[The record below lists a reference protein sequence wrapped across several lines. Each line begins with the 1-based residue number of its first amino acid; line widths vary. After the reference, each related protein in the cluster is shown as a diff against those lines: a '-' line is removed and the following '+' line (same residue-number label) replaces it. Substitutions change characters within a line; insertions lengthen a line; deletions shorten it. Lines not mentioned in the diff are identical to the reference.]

1 MPTAVIGVR
10 NIVTES
16 GVERRL
22 TAILYADVAGYSRL
36 TGDDEEATHQT
47 LRRYLDTISEAVR
60 NGGGRVVHYA
70 GDAVLAEFSSVV
82 SALTSAVAIQADLG
96 LRNQDLAPERRVEF
110 RIGLNLGEVIVD
122 QGDIYGDGVNV
133 AARLEA
139 LAEPGGICLSGE
151 VHRQVEGKVDLGF
164 DNLGPKQVKNIAKP
178 VQVFRVRPASSAATP
193 PAGRSWWRW
202 AAAAVVVLAAAG
214 TAALYLRQT
223 PQVAEPP
230 PPAAASENPLAG
242 PSLAVLP
249 FSDASAEAGQKYF
262 AEGIAEDL
270 ITDLSKVP
278 GLFVIARNT
287 TFAYQGRK
295 VTAQQVAADLGVRYV
310 LEGNVRRAGKQ
321 VRINVQL
328 ADTASGGLLWAERY
342 DGALTNVFALQ
353 DEIGRKIVAALKVK
367 LPGRQQ
373 ALQRRGETQSP
384 EAYDAFLRGWG
395 HYRRGGGAEL
405 AKALPFLQRAIALD
419 AKFGRAH
426 AALAAVYWQG
436 RGQGLAAA
444 LEIEPSE
451 LDRRAERHL
460 EEARKQPTGLAHQV
474 ASRLLSARGEHTVAI
489 TEAETAIQL
498 DPADPAGFR
507 ALNAARRAAGQ
518 TAAESFR

>member
-1 MPTAVIGVR
+1 M
-10 NIVTES
+10 
-16 GVERRL
+16 
-22 TAILYADVAGYSRL
+22 
-36 TGDDEEATHQT
+36 
-47 LRRYLDTISEAVR
+47 
-60 NGGGRVVHYA
+60 
-70 GDAVLAEFSSVV
+70 
-82 SALTSAVAIQADLG
+82 
-96 LRNQDLAPERRVEF
+96 
-110 RIGLNLGEVIVD
+110 
-122 QGDIYGDGVNV
+122 
-133 AARLEA
+133 
-139 LAEPGGICLSGE
+139 
-151 VHRQVEGKVDLGF
+151 
-164 DNLGPKQVKNIAKP
+164 
-178 VQVFRVRPASSAATP
+178 
-193 PAGRSWWRW
+193 
-202 AAAAVVVLAAAG
+202 
-214 TAALYLRQT
+214 
-223 PQVAEPP
+223 
-230 PPAAASENPLAG
+230 
-242 PSLAVLP
+242 
-249 FSDASAEAGQKYF
+249 
-262 AEGIAEDL
+262 
-270 ITDLSKVP
+270 
-278 GLFVIARNT
+278 
-287 TFAYQGRK
+287 
-295 VTAQQVAADLGVRYV
+295 
-310 LEGNVRRAGKQ
+310 
-321 VRINVQL
+321 
-328 ADTASGGLLWAERY
+328 
-342 DGALTNVFALQ
+342 
-353 DEIGRKIVAALKVK
+353 AALKVK